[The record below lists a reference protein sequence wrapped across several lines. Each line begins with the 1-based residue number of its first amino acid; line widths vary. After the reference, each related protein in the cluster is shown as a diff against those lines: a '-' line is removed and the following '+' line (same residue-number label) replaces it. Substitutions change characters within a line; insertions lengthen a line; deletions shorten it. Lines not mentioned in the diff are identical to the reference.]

1 MAEALE
7 QAALE
12 QGEDA
17 DDLGLLEDL
26 PLADLQARV
35 EAARAII
42 EESVAANDARALAN
56 SIAVLG
62 RLLGTAATAE
72 ALQADDNLK
81 AVEEAL
87 RAVGIDNT
95 ASSEAAAEIADALM
109 QALTEEGRDAGEDAS
124 DVLAAAGDLE
134 DDDDVASDGPR
145 DADTVAAAAGALL
158 EDAAARSDA
167 DDMADALGVLRDFV
181 AGGSYAHTRVHT
193 HTLSLFLSLT
203 LSFSS
208 FWFCFWSFAWLHML
222 LLSFVKKCLY

>member
-1 MAEALE
+1 MAAALE

-26 PLADLQARV
+26 PLADLTARV

-56 SIAVLG
+56 SISVLG

-72 ALQADDNLK
+72 ELQADDNLK

-95 ASSEAAAEIADALM
+95 ASAEAAAEVADALM
-109 QALTEEGRDAGEDAS
+109 RALTEEMRAAGEDEDAVFEAS
-124 DVLAAAGDLE
+124 GDLE
-134 DDDDVASDGPR
+134 DDDDGAAPDGPR
-145 DADTVAAAAGALL
+145 DASTVAAAAGALL
-158 EDAAARSDA
+158 EDAAAQSDT
-167 DDMADALGVLRDFV
+167 DGMADALGVLCEFV
-181 AGGSYAHTRVHT
+181 AGG
-193 HTLSLFLSLT
+193 
-203 LSFSS
+203 
-208 FWFCFWSFAWLHML
+208 M
-222 LLSFVKKCLY
+222 

>member
-1 MAEALE
+1 VAAALE

-26 PLADLQARV
+26 PLADLTARV

-56 SIAVLG
+56 SISVLG

-95 ASSEAAAEIADALM
+95 ASAEAAAEVADALM
-109 QALTEEGRDAGEDAS
+109 RALTEERRAAGEDEDAVFEAS
-124 DVLAAAGDLE
+124 GDLE
-134 DDDDVASDGPR
+134 DDDDGAAPDGPR
-145 DADTVAAAAGALL
+145 DASTVAAAAGALL
-158 EDAAARSDA
+158 EDAAAQSDT
-167 DDMADALGVLRDFV
+167 DGMADALGVLCEFV
-181 AGGSYAHTRVHT
+181 AGGV
-193 HTLSLFLSLT
+193 
-203 LSFSS
+203 
-208 FWFCFWSFAWLHML
+208 
-222 LLSFVKKCLY
+222 